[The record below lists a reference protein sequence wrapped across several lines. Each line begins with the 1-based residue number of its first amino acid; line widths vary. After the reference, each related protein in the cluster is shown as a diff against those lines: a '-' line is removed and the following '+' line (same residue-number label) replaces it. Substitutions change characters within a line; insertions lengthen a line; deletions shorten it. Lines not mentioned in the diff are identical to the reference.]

1 MVPETSELL
10 SALHRL
16 EAEMH
21 PRRIAADGEPW
32 FNCLHGEVPVLV
44 SAPHACRHMRQGK
57 EKMSEEYTAALAI
70 HVAAVTGCHALYT
83 THKSSEDPNF
93 VNGGEYKNQ
102 VARLVAQHN
111 IQLLIDLHG
120 MTNRHHMGVALGTIH
135 QRTCCHQRVAGPF
148 EQHGFARVNARD
160 VLPPLEFTEGVPL
173 PHGAGAEQ
181 HSNTV
186 ALDHPLFT
194 GGVRNH
200 TVTRFAAEQLGIAA
214 VQVEIA
220 SVNRIV
226 HRQSVA
232 DWPHEYRGNADGIAA
247 TVNALIALVN
257 NR

>member
-1 MVPETSELL
+1 MTPETSDLL
-10 SALHRL
+10 SVLYRL
-16 EAEMH
+16 EAGMR
-21 PRRIAADGEPW
+21 PRCSAAHGEPW
-32 FNCLHGEVPVLV
+32 FDCLHGEVPVLV

-70 HVAAVTGCHALYT
+70 HVAEVTGCYAIFT
-83 THKSSEDPNF
+83 TRKSSEDPNY
-93 VNGGEYKNQ
+93 VAAGEYKSH

-135 QRTCCHQRVAGPF
+135 QRACCHRRVAEPF
-148 EQHGFARVNARD
+148 EQYGFMRVKPCD
-160 VLPPLEFTEGVPL
+160 VLPSLELTEGVPL
-173 PHGAGAEQ
+173 PPDAGAEQ
-181 HSNTV
+181 HRNTV
-186 ALDHPLFT
+186 VLDHPLFT

-226 HRQSVA
+226 HRPAVT
-232 DWPHEYRGNADGIAA
+232 DWPHEYRGDADGIAA
-247 TVNALIALVN
+247 TVNALVALVN